1 MCSYWNVLVLERDQ
15 NGMCLL
21 FNVLIYNVI
30 KTGCALFV
38 IYIFLNVLSFE
49 FDKNGNYSFQK
60 VLLLEFIQT
69 NWGKNSRLVQYV
81 LKSTTIP
88 RKGQCP
94 HIEYMRHIRCLFAV
108 TVESLVR
115 LAFYIMKDS
124 VSRCMSC
131 TWFGIW
137 CQIFVH
143 THSLFTLGTL
153 LKYQF
158 CK

>member
-1 MCSYWNVLVLERDQ
+1 MWSKW
-15 NGMCLL
+15 
-21 FNVLIYNVI
+21 
-30 KTGCALFV
+30 
-38 IYIFLNVLSFE
+38 
-49 FDKNGNYSFQK
+49 K
-60 VLLLEFIQT
+60 VLYSESALIGAKILDWF
-69 NWGKNSRLVQYV
+69 SMYV

-153 LKYQF
+153 LIHGRLYRWTENSFPFFLYLKPVEIPNKCF
-158 CK
+158 IIIWTSLKVV